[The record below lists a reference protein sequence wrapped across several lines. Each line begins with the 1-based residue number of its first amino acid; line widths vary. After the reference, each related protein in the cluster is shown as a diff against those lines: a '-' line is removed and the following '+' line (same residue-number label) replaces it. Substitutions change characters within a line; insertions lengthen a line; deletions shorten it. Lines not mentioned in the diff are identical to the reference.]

1 MDFLFP
7 FIAIL
12 DPISLSLLAGGA
24 AASAG
29 ATGIGIGLN
38 VSAARKTKRLARR
51 QRKLGLA
58 QANQA
63 VATEQYN
70 ARQLAGEQ
78 IATFGAAGV
87 EGVGTSGKVAAES
100 IFQSILAQ
108 ERILTG
114 AGLRNYDIRNKAQN
128 VADGLRTKS
137 ITQGL
142 GGLADLLGS
151 VNQGVNGGKKE

>member
-1 MDFLFP
+1 MDFLLP
-7 FIAIL
+7 FLAII
-12 DPISLSLLAGGA
+12 DPVSLAIIGGV
-24 AASAG
+24 ASAG
-29 ATGIGIGLN
+29 STGIGIGLN
-38 VSAARKTKRLARR
+38 MSAARKTKRLARR
-51 QRKLGLA
+51 QRRLGLA

-63 VATEQYN
+63 VASEQYN

-87 EGVGTSGKVAAES
+87 ESVGTPGKVVAES
-100 IFQSILAQ
+100 IFQSILTQ

-114 AGLRNYDIRNKAQN
+114 AGLRNYDIRNKASN

-137 ITQGL
+137 IAQGL

-151 VNQGVNGGKKE
+151 LDQASNSGKKQ